1 MKIKIEKKYLI
12 FPVNVLTSKK
22 KVTFSDD
29 GKTVYEL
36 MMNLDNRNPDFS
48 AYVDVSR
55 FIGEELEITV
65 KPEMEIKC
73 RVSYEMDIDGLY
85 CETLRPQIHFT
96 TKNGWNNDPNGL
108 IYLDGTYHM
117 FYQHNPCS
125 HEWANM
131 HWGHATSSDLI
142 HWTEQPIALFPDDT
156 GMMYSGSGILDIDN
170 VTGLGTK
177 ENPPALL
184 YYTATAPFSQH
195 LAYSTDGF
203 KTITKYEKN
212 PLISHIVKA
221 NRDPKVV
228 FCKEWN
234 AYLMALYLEQDIYAL
249 FRSSNLLS
257 WDLVQKISLSGDNE
271 CPDIFS
277 ITASDGSKKWV
288 LMGAHNRYLVGSMSE
303 NGFTPEQET
312 RSLHYGSSAYAGQ
325 TFSGMPDGRVVRID
339 WDKWQAVSKNFK
351 GQMSIP
357 LELSLTEKG
366 GVYYLSALPVKEIE
380 TLYTEIQKY
389 SDIEIRENSS
399 VSYDLE
405 ESPYVVKLQ
414 VNNADDISDFTIKI
428 FGRDIVIKP
437 SENELKFAKEAV
449 PLAIFNGSLDITLVI
464 DRCSI
469 EVFLDGG
476 KIYASFLN
484 NESVSDYNV
493 PFVEISSKDGLKIDE
508 LMLVALKSIW
518 NTK

>member
-22 KVTFSDD
+22 KVTFSND
-29 GKTVYEL
+29 GQTVYEL

-55 FIGEELEITV
+55 FIGRELELTV
-65 KPEMEIKC
+65 KPDMEI
-73 RVSYEMDIDGLY
+73 RYRTSDEMDIDGLY
-85 CETLRPQIHFT
+85 NELVRPQVHFT

-125 HEWANM
+125 PEWENM
-131 HWGHATSSDLI
+131 HWGHSTSSDLI
-142 HWTEQPIALFPDDT
+142 HWTEQPIALFPDET
-156 GMMYSGSGILDIDN
+156 GMMYSGSAILDTEN

-195 LAYSTDGF
+195 LAYSVDGF
-203 KTITKYEKN
+203 KTIKKYKN
-212 PLISHIVKA
+212 NPVLNHICRS

-228 FCKEWN
+228 FCDEMKS
-234 AYLMALYLEQDIYAL
+234 YLMVIYLEKDIYGFFQSKDLISWTL
-249 FRSSNLLS
+249 F
-257 WDLVQKISLSGDNE
+257 QKLSLSGDNE

-277 ITASDGSKKWV
+277 VVASNGEKKWV
-288 LMGAHNRYLVGSMSE
+288 LMGAHNRYIVGSMSE

-339 WDKWQAVSKNFK
+339 WDRWQAVSKNFK

-357 LELSLTEKG
+357 LELTLAEKD

-380 TLYTEIQKY
+380 TLYTKMQKY

-405 ESPYVVKLQ
+405 KSPYVVKLQ
-414 VNNADDISDFTIKI
+414 VKNTDDISDFTIKI

-437 SENELKFAKEAV
+437 SENELKFVKETV
-449 PLAIFNGSLDITLVI
+449 PLSIFNGSLDITLVI

-469 EVFLDGG
+469 EAFLDCG

-484 NESVSDYNV
+484 NNSVQDYNV
-493 PFVEISSKDGLKIDE
+493 PFIEISSKGSIKIDE
-508 LMLVALKSIW
+508 LMLIALNSMW
-518 NTK
+518 NEK

>member
-29 GKTVYEL
+29 GQTVYEL
-36 MMNLDNRNPDFS
+36 MMNLDNKNPDFS

-55 FIGEELEITV
+55 FIGKELELTV
-65 KPEMEIKC
+65 KPEMEIKY
-73 RVSYEMDIDGLY
+73 RTSDEMDIEGLY
-85 CETLRPQIHFT
+85 NELLRPQVHFT

-125 HEWANM
+125 PEWANM
-131 HWGHATSSDLI
+131 HWGHATSTDLI
-142 HWTEQPIALFPDDT
+142 HWTEEPIALYPDDT
-156 GMMYSGSGILDIDN
+156 GMMYSGSGILDTEN

-177 ENPPALL
+177 ENPPALI

-195 LAYSTDGF
+195 LAYSVDGF
-203 KTITKYEKN
+203 KTIKKYENN
-212 PLISHIVKA
+212 PVLNHICRS

-228 FCKEWN
+228 FCEEIG
-234 AYLMALYLEQDIYAL
+234 AYVMVIYLEKDIYG
-249 FRSSNLLS
+249 FFKSEDLLE
-257 WDLVQKISLSGDNE
+257 WKPMQRFSLSGDNE

-277 ITASDGSKKWV
+277 VVASNGEKKWV
-288 LMGAHNRYLVGSMSE
+288 LMGAHNRYSVGAITE
-303 NGFTPEQET
+303 VGFVPEQET
-312 RSLHYGSSAYAGQ
+312 RTLHYGSSAYAGQ

-339 WDKWQAVSKNFK
+339 WDRWQAVSRAFK

-357 LELSLTEKG
+357 LELTLIEKN
-366 GVYYLSALPVKEIE
+366 GVYYLSALPVKELE
-380 TLYTEIQKY
+380 MLYAQKQRY
-389 SDIEIRENSS
+389 ADIEIAKDCS
-399 VSYDLE
+399 VSYKLE
-405 ESPYVVKLQ
+405 EAPHIIHLRI
-414 VNNADDISDFTIKI
+414 DDTTDISDFIIKI
-428 FGRDIVIKP
+428 FGRDIVINP
-437 SENELKFAKEAV
+437 SENELKFVKESA
-449 PLAIFNGSLDITLVI
+449 PLSIIDGSLDITFII

-493 PFVEISSKDGLKIDE
+493 PFIEISSKDGIKIDE
-508 LMLVALKSIW
+508 LLLVALESIW
-518 NTK
+518 NKK

>member
-12 FPVNVLTSKK
+12 FPVNVLTSRK

-29 GKTVYEL
+29 GQTVYEL

-55 FIGEELEITV
+55 FIGKELEVTV
-65 KPEMEIKC
+65 KPEMEIKY
-73 RVSYEMDIDGLY
+73 RTSDEMDIDGLY
-85 CETLRPQIHFT
+85 CETLRPQVHFT

-125 HEWANM
+125 PEWANM

-142 HWTEQPIALFPDDT
+142 HWIEQPIALFPDDT

-203 KTITKYEKN
+203 KTIKKYNKN
-212 PLISHIVKA
+212 PILENMFRT

-228 FCKEWN
+228 YCKEMK
-234 AYLMALYLEQDIYAL
+234 AYVMALYFEKDTYGL
-249 FRSSNLLS
+249 FKSDNLLS
-257 WDLVQKISLSGDNE
+257 WKLIQKVSLSGDNE
-271 CPDIFS
+271 CPDIFE
-277 ITASDGSKKWV
+277 IIASDGNKKWV
-288 LMGAHNRYLVGSMSE
+288 LMGAHNRYLVGVMSE

-312 RSLHYGSSAYAGQ
+312 RSLHYGNSAYAGQ

-339 WDKWQAVSKNFK
+339 WDRWQLVSKNFK
-351 GQMSIP
+351 SQMSIP
-357 LELSLTEKG
+357 LELTLTEKD
-366 GVYYLSALPVKEIE
+366 GVYYLCALPVKEIE
-380 TLYTEIQKY
+380 TLYNERQKY
-389 SDIEIRENSS
+389 SDIEISENSS

-414 VNNADDISDFTIKI
+414 IKNADDISDFTIKI
-428 FGRDIVIKP
+428 FGRDILIKP
-437 SENELKFAKEAV
+437 SENELKFVKETV
-449 PLAIFNGSLDITLVI
+449 PLAIFNVSLDITLVV

-469 EVFLDGG
+469 EAFLDGG

-484 NESVSDYNV
+484 NNSVQDYNV
-493 PFVEISSKDGLKIDE
+493 PFIEISSAEGVNIDNLE
-508 LMLVALKSIW
+508 LISLKSIW
-518 NTK
+518 N